1 MGPDFGPTGIFVI
14 LGLAQY
20 PHHTNPIPQP
30 LPVGHMSTG
39 KNRATNNKSSYYGKN
54 KSTRGGEGNPY
65 GVPSKIKAVKS
76 TASALDIST
85 IDGGRTTMIR
95 RNKQRNHGFTTQTE
109 KRPWWQRSVTHVFSN
124 VDLEM
129 PDTNTIEFDQYMKN
143 HYNV

>member
-1 MGPDFGPTGIFVI
+1 MMRKKKGRSI
-14 LGLAQY
+14 
-20 PHHTNPIPQP
+20 
-30 LPVGHMSTG
+30 S
-39 KNRATNNKSSYYGKN
+39 NNKSSYYGKN

-85 IDGGRTTMIR
+85 IDGGRNTMIR